1 MALVVLAERI
11 RDDAE
16 QTLRFFT
23 EQGVTLKVISGD
35 NPRTV
40 GAVAAKV
47 GVPGVSSAADA
58 VDARELPDDVD
69 QLADLLET
77 HSAFGRVSP
86 HQKRTIIAA
95 LQDRGHVVAMTG
107 DGVNDALAIKDADI
121 GVAMGN
127 GSPATRAVA
136 PLVLLDG
143 KFSHLPDVVAEGRR
157 VIADIGRAANLFV
170 VKNVYSLV
178 PALIAAVTLSAY
190 PLAPIQLTL
199 ISTLTIGVPGFFLA
213 LGPNRRRYVP
223 GFLPRVLRFALR
235 TGVIIGSA
243 AYIGYRAARLLD
255 STAGVPGGRHP
266 DRAHR
271 LAVDPAHLGP
281 APRQLEARA
290 RGDHGRRGSTHRR
303 RSSGCHQRLPPAS
316 DTATGPHRDRDRR
329 RGGHIGRDLPP
340 GRRPHRTTCS
350 GFELDML
357 AGHALRGEALARF
370 HCHVIV
376 LVDDNDRHNGVSDDL
391 LAN

>member
-1 MALVVLAERI
+1 
-11 RDDAE
+11 
-16 QTLRFFT
+16 
-23 EQGVTLKVISGD
+23 
-35 NPRTV
+35 
-40 GAVAAKV
+40 VA
-47 GVPGVSSAADA
+47 
-58 VDARELPDDVD
+58 
-69 QLADLLET
+69 Q
-77 HSAFGRVSP
+77 
-86 HQKRTIIAA
+86 
-95 LQDRGHVVAMTG
+95 
-107 DGVNDALAIKDADI
+107 
-121 GVAMGN
+121 
-127 GSPATRAVA
+127 
-136 PLVLLDG
+136 LVLLDG

-178 PALIAAVTLSAY
+178 LALIAAVTLSAY

-281 APRQLEARA
+281 APRQAELTEP
-290 RGDHGRRGSTHRR
+290 
-303 RSSGCHQRLPPAS
+303 SSRPTKPPWPRLPTTSIRAPALAS
-316 DTATGPHRDRDRR
+316 SRTFAA
-329 RGGHIGRDLPP
+329 PP
-340 GRRPHRTTCS
+340 YLMDARRPGG
-350 GFELDML
+350 GF
-357 AGHALRGEALARF
+357 
-370 HCHVIV
+370 
-376 LVDDNDRHNGVSDDL
+376 SS
-391 LAN
+391 